1 MMTSK
6 KDVKQD
12 QTELVE
18 RITILHTNDLHSHL
32 ENWPQ
37 IRRFLSEEKARY
49 EAAGHTVLTF
59 DIGDAMDRE
68 HALTE
73 ATDGKANVD
82 LMNTIHYDGVT
93 IGNNEGL
100 GNTKSQLN
108 HLFDAANFDVILG
121 NLLTAPNKTQPKW
134 AMPAKLIETA
144 AHTRVLVLGLTAPYT
159 LTYPL
164 VGWQPI
170 SVERML
176 PRLLTQYEGQYDAV
190 VLLSH
195 LGIDVD
201 RMIAKRHPEVDVIIG
216 AHTHHL
222 LVHGEH
228 VNQSLLAAAGK
239 WGQYIGTIQL
249 TLKDHHISTKEASVV
264 KTETLQRATTD
275 RDEINGYVTKGE
287 QLLAA
292 RKIATL
298 PVAMEHSWEGHSRL
312 TSEGLAALEDYAQTD
327 AAIINGGLFMT
338 DLPAGE
344 VTANDFHN
352 LLPHAMHVM
361 RVTLNGYDLWRLIRE
376 MEKNRVFLSRFPI
389 KGMGFRGK
397 IFGAINY
404 SGISY
409 DAHDQQVLYRGEVLS
424 PVRHYTVAMPDHYLF
439 IPFFPTIS
447 IVGQNEIMYGKLLR
461 NVLSDYLAKRYPLQ
475 AGKEANNG

>member
-1 MMTSK
+1 MTFK
-6 KDVKQD
+6 KDGKQD
-12 QTELVE
+12 DGKIVE
-18 RITILHTNDLHSHL
+18 KITILHTNDLHSHL

-37 IRRFLSEEKARY
+37 IRRYLSEEKERY
-49 EAAGHTVLTF
+49 QAAGHTVLTF

-73 ATDGKANVD
+73 ATDGTANIR

-100 GNTKSQLN
+100 GNTKDQLN
-108 HLFDAANFDVILG
+108 HLYDEANFDVILG

-134 AMPAKLIETA
+134 AVPAKLIETA
-144 AHTRVLVLGLTAPYT
+144 AHTRILVLGLTAPYT

-176 PRLLTQYEGQYDAV
+176 PRLLAQYAGQYDDV

-201 RMIAKRHPEVDVIIG
+201 RMIAKRYPEVNVIIG

-222 LVHGEH
+222 LVHGEL

-249 TLKDHHISTKEASVV
+249 QLENHHIVAKEASVV
-264 KTETLQRATTD
+264 KTDTLQRATTD
-275 RDEINGYVTKGE
+275 RDEINGYIAEGE
-287 QLLAA
+287 HLLSQ

-298 PVAMEHSWEGHSRL
+298 PVAMDHSWEGHSRL

-352 LLPHAMHVM
+352 LLPHAMHAM

-397 IFGAINY
+397 VFGSINY

-409 DAHDQQVLYRGEVLS
+409 DEHDQQVLFRGEVLS
-424 PVRHYTVAMPDHYLF
+424 PVRHYTIAMPDHYLF

-475 AGKEANNG
+475 LGKEDVHG